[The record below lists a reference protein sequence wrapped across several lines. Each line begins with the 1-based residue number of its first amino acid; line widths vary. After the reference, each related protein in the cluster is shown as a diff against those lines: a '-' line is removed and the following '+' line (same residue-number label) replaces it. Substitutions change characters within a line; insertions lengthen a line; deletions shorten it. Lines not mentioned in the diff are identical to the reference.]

1 MCRGACSVHA
11 QLKMLIRVLLGI
23 IKNQISFNMRQTKEN
38 RKLFLRLLYII
49 ILSQCVIIIA
59 FAAHQYHLSLQP
71 YNTTEN
77 SMEQEMFEKIIELE
91 RNFTAIPDSLLKIVI
106 QPLILYDSNKM
117 RPPKLNMEWKRQT
130 RYGKFSNCGKLK
142 MQVGRGYK
150 EYQIFRIALYWRGNS
165 VQETCKRKGSQVSFI
180 TSGHSLPE
188 LIFRIVLS
196 ILGNDDHTKKR
207 HGV

>member
-1 MCRGACSVHA
+1 MHA

-106 QPLILYDSNKM
+106 QPLILYDSNKNETSKIEHGVETTD
-117 RPPKLNMEWKRQT
+117 PVWEVFKLWKVENASGKRLQRISNIPYSPLLERKFST
-130 RYGKFSNCGKLK
+130 RDLQEERFTGKFYNI
-142 MQVGRGYK
+142 R
-150 EYQIFRIALYWRGNS
+150 ALSSRTDFS
-165 VQETCKRKGSQVSFI
+165 HCAFHIRE
-180 TSGHSLPE
+180 
-188 LIFRIVLS
+188 
-196 ILGNDDHTKKR
+196 
-207 HGV
+207 